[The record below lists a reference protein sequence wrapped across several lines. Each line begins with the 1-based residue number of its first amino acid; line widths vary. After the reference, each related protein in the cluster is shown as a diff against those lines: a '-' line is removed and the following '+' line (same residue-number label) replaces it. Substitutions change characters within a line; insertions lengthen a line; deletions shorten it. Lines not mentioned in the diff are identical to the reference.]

1 VVEADAVV
9 KYETAAS
16 GRVVVKVQEGQ
27 DGGDGRGVAREKEED
42 PRAVK
47 TSIPSTIHVR
57 RLRGCVVA
65 D

>member
-27 DGGDGRGVAREKEED
+27 DGGDGRGVQERRRK
-42 PRAVK
+42 
-47 TSIPSTIHVR
+47 IPG
-57 RLRGCVVA
+57 L
-65 D
+65 